1 MSERIISIAVIAAA
15 IGAGLTGGVFFAFS
29 VSVMSALSRVSPAS
43 GIAVMQQIN
52 IVILNP
58 LFFLALFG
66 PALLAIVLLVAVAFG
81 WVGSGGVMIAAGA
94 LIYLI
99 GLIGVT
105 MVFNVPMND
114 ALAAV
119 DPASAQGAA
128 VWQDYLSR
136 WTMWN
141 HVRTIAGVLS
151 TLAFILA
158 LR

>member
-29 VSVMSALSRVSPAS
+29 VSVMSALSRVSTAS

-66 PALLAIVLLVAVAFG
+66 PALLGIALLVAVASG
-81 WVGSGGVMIAAGA
+81 WVGSGGVMIATGA